1 MPGISFMPSRTVR
14 SVAPARGSVA
24 PMTAD
29 DPTGAAARTLRRDA
43 QRNRERIVA
52 TARRLFA
59 ERGLTVGFNEIAHS
73 AGVAVGTVYN
83 RFVDKDELVRAAL
96 TEPADELLRVAEQA
110 RGADRA
116 WDGVRLLLDGIAA
129 LLATNVALRDL
140 ALTLDDTTV
149 PARGLAIAAIVDEL
163 LDRAR
168 AEGDLRAGVTV
179 DDLVAVLWMVTEV
192 ARHSPDHPEL
202 YRRYLQVVVDG
213 LAAGTAPLD
222 VAAPPGATAAM
233 SRHWASSR
241 APRTGATEHP
251 AGTGEPIH
259 HPPPA

>member
-1 MPGISFMPSRTVR
+1 
-14 SVAPARGSVA
+14 
-24 PMTAD
+24 MTAD

-59 ERGLTVGFNEIAHS
+59 ERGLGVGFNEIAHS

-83 RFVDKDELVRAAL
+83 RFADKDELVKAAL
-96 TEPADELLRVAEQA
+96 AEPGEEVLRVAVQA
-110 RGADRA
+110 RGAARA

-140 ALTLDDTTV
+140 ALTFDEDTV
-149 PARGLAIAAIVDEL
+149 PAPGTAIGEVIDEL
-163 LDRAR
+163 LIRAH

-179 DDLVAVLWMVTEV
+179 DDLVVVLWMVTEV

-213 LAAGTAPLD
+213 LASGSTAPD
-222 VAAPPGATAAM
+222 VPAPPGAARTM
-233 SRHWASSR
+233 SRRWASASS
-241 APRTGATEHP
+241 PR
-251 AGTGEPIH
+251 
-259 HPPPA
+259 PPA